1 MIEQNIK
8 WGLFVSFNSR
18 IQDCKD
24 LDIKTFQNQG
34 ETFTIVYVGR
44 LGVDISRLDIAIN
57 LLRLIIQKLDK

>member
-1 MIEQNIK
+1 MKLKKWKDMIEQNIK

-44 LGVDISRLDIAIN
+44 LESILVD
-57 LLRLIIQKLDK
+57 